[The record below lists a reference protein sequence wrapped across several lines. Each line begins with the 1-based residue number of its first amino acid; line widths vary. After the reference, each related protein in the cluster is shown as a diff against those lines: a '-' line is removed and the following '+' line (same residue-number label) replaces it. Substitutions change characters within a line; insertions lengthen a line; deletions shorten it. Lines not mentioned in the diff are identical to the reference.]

1 MKARTLASAALAA
14 TLTLVVVAE
23 APAARAPAPKVTKV
37 SPLDATVGSSIY
49 IRGRNLNLGRRR
61 PTVVFQRADGRAV
74 FQRASRSSRTKLVV
88 RIPNRLQALLATGEN
103 GATQATV
110 FTLRVIARRAS
121 STTKPA
127 LSPRIGLPAGDGVI
141 PPGSDD
147 VLSDCDR
154 DGVNDRD
161 DADDDNDYLADAVE
175 NQLRMNPCA
184 IDSDGD
190 GLEDGWEYWSARDL
204 NRRAAPYPGKRPY
217 ANPLDPADANV
228 DFDGDTLTATEEHRA
243 WRITGRIL
251 DHGRPF
257 SPLGYSDGTQTSDP
271 HTPPAQPAFRS
282 AEYGIAFNSPSYPA
296 VLDHD
301 GDGKWQDE
309 ERDADADG
317 LSNYDE
323 THGRLMEGWWRAV
336 LGELNVEPWPETYYG
351 AFSEHPFGS
360 VAMDDPDSD
369 GDGLLDAEDDQDHD
383 DWANVTEAE
392 GWPYG
397 APAVQM
403 GSPAGYSNA
412 FNPCAP
418 TDSRTCPRYE
428 PVG

>member
-1 MKARTLASAALAA
+1 MKARMLIATALVAGLMTSLTAEASARHVAA
-14 TLTLVVVAE
+14 
-23 APAARAPAPKVTKV
+23 PQITKV
-37 SPLDATVGSSIY
+37 SPLEATIGRSIY
-49 IRGRNLNLGRRR
+49 IRGRDLNRGRRR
-61 PTVVFQRADGRAV
+61 PTVIFQRADGRAV
-74 FQRASRSSRTKLVV
+74 FQRATRASRTKLTV
-88 RIPNRLQALLATGEN
+88 RVPGRLQRLLATGEG
-103 GATQATV
+103 GATQATL
-110 FTLRVIARRAS
+110 FTLRVVASRAS
-121 STTKPA
+121 KTTKPA
-127 LSPRIGLPAGDGVI
+127 LSPRIGLAATGAL
-141 PPGSDD
+141 PGTDD
-147 VLSDCDR
+147 VLADCDS

-161 DADDDNDYLADAVE
+161 DADDDNDYLDDTVE
-175 NQLRMNPCA
+175 NALRMNPCGV
-184 IDSDGD
+184 DSDGD

-204 NRRAAPYPGKRPY
+204 NRRAAPYPAKRPY
-217 ANPLDPADANV
+217 ANPLDPSDANI
-228 DFDGDTLTATEEHRA
+228 DFDGDTLSAAEEHRA

-251 DHGRPF
+251 DHGRSF
-257 SPLGYSDGTQTSDP
+257 SPLGYSDGTQASDP

-282 AEYGIAFNSPSYPA
+282 AEYGIAFTPPSYPA

-301 GDGKWQDE
+301 GDGQWQDE

-336 LGELNVEPWPETYYG
+336 LGELNVDPWPETYYG

-383 DWANVTEAE
+383 DWANITEAE

-397 APAVQM
+397 APQIQM
-403 GSPAGYSNA
+403 GSPPGYSNA